1 MKTEEHEFLARVS
14 PIVVGLGEVIWDL
27 LPGGKQLG
35 GAPSNFAYIARLL
48 GHRSVVASR
57 TGADEFGREA
67 CARLRHL
74 EISTDYLQVDET
86 HPTGTV
92 GVEIDARGEPRYR
105 VQEDVA
111 WDYLEWTPSWEKLAA
126 QADAV
131 CFGTL
136 AQRHPRA
143 QATIIRFLEQ
153 TRRNAL
159 RIFDVNLRQSFFTAE
174 MLHQSLGLATVV
186 KLNIEE
192 LHTAAE
198 MLGLKG
204 RTAWSLGQRLI
215 ERYELALVAI
225 TRGAHGSL
233 LITKEERF
241 DHPGLPVKITDTI
254 GAGDAFTAALAH
266 CYLRNLPLKIISE
279 AANRMGAWVA
289 SQPGATPEAS
299 AQALEQVFLGLDSV
313 P

>member
-1 MKTEEHEFLARVS
+1 MKTEANESLTRVS

-35 GAPSNFAYIARLL
+35 GAPSNFAYITRLL

-57 TGADEFGREA
+57 IGADELGREA
-67 CARLRHL
+67 SARLRHL
-74 EISTDYLQVDET
+74 EISTDYLQIDET

-105 VQEDVA
+105 VHEDVA
-111 WDYLEWTPSWEKLAA
+111 WDYLEWTSGWEELAA
-126 QADAV
+126 RADAV

-136 AQRHPRA
+136 AQRHPQAR
-143 QATIIRFLEQ
+143 ATIMRFLEQ
-153 TRRNAL
+153 TRRQAL

-174 MLHQSLGLATVV
+174 MLHQSLGLATLV
-186 KLNIEE
+186 KLNIAE
-192 LHTAAE
+192 LYTAAE
-198 MLGLKG
+198 MLGLQG
-204 RTAWSLGQRLI
+204 RSPRSLGQRLLERDEI
-215 ERYELALVAI
+215 ELVAI
-225 TRGAHGSL
+225 TRGARGSL
-233 LITKEERF
+233 LITKGEVVN
-241 DHPGLPVKITDTI
+241 HPGLHVKVTDTI

-266 CYLRNLPLKIISE
+266 CYLRNLPLKVVSE

-299 AQALEQVFLGLDSV
+299 TQALAEVFRGLESV